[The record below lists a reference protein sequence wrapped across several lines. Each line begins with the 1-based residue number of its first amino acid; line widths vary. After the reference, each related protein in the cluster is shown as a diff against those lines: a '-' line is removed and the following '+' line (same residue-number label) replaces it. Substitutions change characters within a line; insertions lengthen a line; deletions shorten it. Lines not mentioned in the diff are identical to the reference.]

1 MRADIGMADVDG
13 STDAGAAGAEVSAL
27 RGTALRLVARST
39 NSTAR
44 LARL

>member
-13 STDAGAAGAEVSAL
+13 STDGGAADAEDSAL
-27 RGTALRLVARST
+27 RGRLVAGST
-39 NSTAR
+39 NTTTR